1 MPDNRKNNGDN
12 LSHEDRVKGGEH
24 SHRSSSQHSKSQND
38 SGNSPTTSSQ
48 NQKNKSGHQITDEER
63 SRGGKNS

>member
-1 MPDNRKNNGDN
+1 MTDNRKDNGDN

-24 SHRSSSQHSKSQND
+24 SHKDHDSKNDNSSSQHD
-38 SGNSPTTSSQ
+38 TDDGR
-48 NQKNKSGHQITDEER
+48 KNNNGYQFTDEER

>member
-1 MPDNRKNNGDN
+1 MTDGRKDNGDN

-24 SHRSSSQHSKSQND
+24 SHGNKEQDQSNQSQQ
-38 SGNSPTTSSQ
+38 GNKP
-48 NQKNKSGHQITDEER
+48 GHEFTDEER